1 MSGLISMS
9 GFRSGLRFVMMA
21 AEAVVE
27 LFECHV
33 AAFVGVETGKH
44 GVGDLGSEVGECGDC
59 AELCTSEESV
69 VSGDFSEMCGAAIF
83 DTLTDGR
90 MCGFLFF
97 TRDFSVA
104 VCVDGVAAFLTT
116 LIAKLFDSLA
126 LFSVD
131 FSVLIRVKLLK
142 EFRKGSVSD
151 SLVTSLGGGD
161 RANEGRYDCD
171 LC

>member
-1 MSGLISMS
+1 
-9 GFRSGLRFVMMA
+9 MMA
-21 AEAVVE
+21 AESAVE

-33 AAFVGVETGKH
+33 AAFVGVEAGIH
-44 GVGDLGSEVGECGDC
+44 GVGDFCREVGECGDC
-59 AELCTSEESV
+59 AEFCTSEEPV
-69 VSGDFSEMCGAAIF
+69 VSGNFGEMLGAALF

-104 VCVDGVAAFLTT
+104 VCVDGVAAFLAT
-116 LIAKLFDSLA
+116 LIAKLFDGLA

-142 EFRKGSVSD
+142 ELRKGSVSD
-151 SLVTSLGGGD
+151 SLVPGLGDG
-161 RANEGRYDCD
+161 E
-171 LC
+171 

>member
-1 MSGLISMS
+1 
-9 GFRSGLRFVMMA
+9 MA
-21 AEAVVE
+21 AEAAVE

-33 AAFVGVETGKH
+33 AAFVRVEAGKH
-44 GVGDLGSEVGECGDC
+44 GVGDFFRNVGESGDS
-59 AELCTSEESV
+59 AEFFTSEESV
-69 VSGDFSEMCGAAIF
+69 VSGNFGETLGAAIF

-97 TRDFSVA
+97 SGDFSVA
-104 VCVDGVAAFLTT
+104 ICVDGGAAFLAT
-116 LIAKLFDSLA
+116 LIAKLSDGLA

-142 EFRKGSVSD
+142 EFRKGSVPD

-161 RANEGRYDCD
+161 
-171 LC
+171 

>member
-1 MSGLISMS
+1 
-9 GFRSGLRFVMMA
+9 MMA

-33 AAFVGVETGKH
+33 AAFVGVEAGKH
-44 GVGDLGSEVGECGDC
+44 GVGDFCRNVGECGDC
-59 AELCTSEESV
+59 AEFCASEESV
-69 VSGDFSEMCGAAIF
+69 FSGNLGEMLGAAFF

-104 VCVDGVAAFLTT
+104 VCVDGVAAFLAT
-116 LIAKLFDSLA
+116 LIAKFFDGLA

-131 FSVLIRVKLLK
+131 FSVLIRVKLLE

-151 SLVTSLGGGD
+151 SLVTSLSGGD
-161 RANEGRYDCD
+161 GANEGRYDCD
-171 LC
+171 FC

>member
-1 MSGLISMS
+1 MSR
-9 GFRSGLRFVMMA
+9 FRSGLGFVMMA
-21 AEAVVE
+21 AEAAVE

-33 AAFVGVETGKH
+33 AAFVGVEAGKH
-44 GVGDLGSEVGECGDC
+44 GVGDFCGNVGECGDC
-59 AELCTSEESV
+59 AEFCASEESV
-69 VSGDFSEMCGAAIF
+69 LSGNFGEMLGAAFF
-83 DTLTDGR
+83 DTLTNGR

-104 VCVDGVAAFLTT
+104 VCVDGVAAFLAT
-116 LIAKLFDSLA
+116 LIAKLFDGLT

-131 FSVLIRVKLLK
+131 FSVLIRVKLLE

-161 RANEGRYDCD
+161 GANEGRYDCD
-171 LC
+171 FC

>member
-1 MSGLISMS
+1 
-9 GFRSGLRFVMMA
+9 MMA

-33 AAFVGVETGKH
+33 AAFVGVEAGKH
-44 GVGDLGSEVGECGDC
+44 GVGDFCRNVGECGDC
-59 AELCTSEESV
+59 AEFCTSEESV
-69 VSGDFSEMCGAAIF
+69 LSGNFGEMLGAAIF

-104 VCVDGVAAFLTT
+104 VCVDGVAAFLAT
-116 LIAKLFDSLA
+116 LIAKLFDGLA

-161 RANEGRYDCD
+161 GANEGRYDCD
-171 LC
+171 FC